1 MPAIKL
7 IHITKRWG
15 SFYGVDDLSLDIKD
29 NAFVTLLGPSG
40 CGKTTILRMIAGLET
55 PTEGKIVIGDQ
66 VVFDSD
72 AGINVPPNKR
82 RVGFLFQNYA
92 LWPNMT
98 VYQNISFGL
107 KNVKEEMAVLDVE
120 AKKASDIL
128 RSLSGGRKIREL
140 ILECRDK
147 KGNPDAQKA
156 YVKLIDTF
164 GLSMMTA
171 KELYDLKIQD
181 AADPDSA
188 AAEAKKAY
196 EKKLE
201 DRKAARRARGEDL
214 NADCQVVRGG
224 IPLKAVR
231 KLSAE
236 EIDARVREVARIVKI
251 GMFMDR
257 YPAELSGGQQQRVA
271 IARTLAPKPRVLF
284 MDEPLSNLDAK
295 LRLEMRYELQRLHL
309 ETGSTLVYVTHDQ
322 MEAMTLATSICLL
335 NNGVL
340 QQYDAPLTVYNQPAN
355 LFAADFVG
363 NPSINFVEAK
373 VVHDAR
379 ESAAAGAAAGAAMTG
394 EAAGGIQL
402 ELFRGLRAVFVP
414 SAPLNLEA
422 WFQERERWNE
432 QERQREAERLTDK
445 KLVEKSNKDEVFR
458 YHIQKIME
466 EDTSIQETPVLT
478 NDDLVLGIRPE
489 AVDIE
494 ENGALSSI
502 VYGAM
507 PTGMETTLKLS
518 VADTWLLTGVIF
530 GSNTFRIGEKVSI
543 NLNGN
548 HILLFDRQSGRRISE
563 GRLEFVRERQRSA
576 IEMSLNFNAE

>member
-82 RVGFLFQNYA
+82 KVGFLFQNYA

-379 ESAAAGAAAGAAMTG
+379 ESAAAGAAAGAAMTS

-422 WFQERERWNE
+422 WFQERDRWNE

-563 GRLEFVRERQRSA
+563 GRLEFVRD
-576 IEMSLNFNAE
+576 IDL

>member
-55 PTEGKIVIGDQ
+55 PTEGKIMIGDQ

-82 RVGFLFQNYA
+82 KVGFLFQNYA

-563 GRLEFVRERQRSA
+563 GRLEFVQS
-576 IEMSLNFNAE
+576 